1 MTINPESGER
11 GDLFMAKRGPLP
23 ILGVSSLVAGA
34 ILPAW
39 TVLVMFSGGL
49 EAAAWVPVM
58 AFFYPFN
65 LMFLPL
71 FILAVLCGI
80 FARRNPGTDRAL
92 GGAGLIL
99 AGLQLVAVIAYL
111 AWSFFDI
118 GLGLGH

>member
-1 MTINPESGER
+1 
-11 GDLFMAKRGPLP
+11 MAKRGPLP

-39 TVLVMFSGGL
+39 AVLVLSSGGL

-58 AFFYPFN
+58 ALFYPFI

-71 FILAVLCGI
+71 FIVAVVCGI
-80 FARRNPGTDRAL
+80 FARGNPGTVRAL

-99 AGLQLVAVIAYL
+99 AGPQLVAVIAFL
-111 AWSFFDI
+111 AWSFCDI
-118 GLGLGH
+118 GLGH